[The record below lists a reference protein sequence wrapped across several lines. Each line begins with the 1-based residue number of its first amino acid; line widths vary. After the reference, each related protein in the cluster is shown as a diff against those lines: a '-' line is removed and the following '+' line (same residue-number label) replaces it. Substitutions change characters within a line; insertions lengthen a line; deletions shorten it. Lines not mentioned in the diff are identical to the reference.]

1 MLNPRASLNLTAVSA
16 GTMETAINTFQ
27 DLDQSILIGDSDY
40 LNLDLRRE
48 NNVDEA
54 NGKEE
59 ADLIYDNGNTA
70 SGTFNFA
77 KLQPNQAAFILA
89 YALGNC
95 ATVAAGSGYQ
105 HTITP
110 IDGDVD
116 VARSNPSFTAAQRI
130 GKTIDK
136 RRLASCFVDSAT
148 LTFAAD
154 DWVKGSASIKAT
166 GMHEDTVIEETVT
179 AADNATTLTLA
190 ANAVQGATDA
200 ERLDSIQVVRAMV
213 GGGYKFAVVNA
224 VSADTPAVI
233 TIESLGGSGSKVD
246 YKILYTPTEPAWAT
260 FPARIVE
267 TPLRVAQACIHL
279 GGNWDG
285 SQFVGGH
292 QVAATLRQFEY
303 KINNNMSLEFTP
315 CAGGANAGRCFRSGR
330 VQTLTLTRNM
340 RNMLMQRY
348 MDANE
353 YFGLYLLCEGAEYE
367 AGQKYTLELIFPR
380 LGLLSAPMSTDNK
393 LVAEAGDLQV
403 LEDATHG
410 SAIVRV
416 KNLVPGYA
424 Q

>member
-16 GTMETAINTFQ
+16 GQQETAINTFQ
-27 DLDQSILIGDSDY
+27 TMDQSLLVGADDY

-48 NNVDEA
+48 NNIDEA

-59 ADLIYDNGNTA
+59 PDLIYDNGNTA

-77 KLQPNQAAFILA
+77 KLQPNQAAFLLA
-89 YALGNC
+89 YGLGSC
-95 ATVAAGSGYQ
+95 VTEAAGSGFR

-116 VARSNPSFTAAQRI
+116 LARSNPSFTAAQRI

-136 RRLASCFVDSAT
+136 RRLASCFVDSVT
-148 LTFAAD
+148 MTFAAD
-154 DWVKGSASIKAT
+154 DWVKGSGSIKAT
-166 GMHEDTVIEETVT
+166 GMHEDTVIEEIVT
-179 AADNATTLTLA
+179 AADNATSLNLA
-190 ANAVQGATDA
+190 ANGVQGATAD
-200 ERLDSIQVVRAMV
+200 ERLDSVQVVRAMV
-213 GGGYKFAVVNA
+213 DGGYKFATVTA
-224 VSADTPAVI
+224 VSAGTPAEI
-233 TIESLGGSGSKVD
+233 TIESLGGSGANVD
-246 YKILYTPTEPAWAT
+246 YKILYAPTEPAWAT
-260 FPARIVE
+260 FPSRVVE

-279 GGNWDG
+279 GGNWNG
-285 SQFVGGH
+285 SQFIGGH

-303 KINNNMSLEFTP
+303 TLNNNMSLEFTP

-330 VQTLTLTRNM
+330 TQTLKLTRNM

-367 AGQKYTLELIFPR
+367 TGQRYTLELIFPR

-393 LVAEAGDLQV
+393 LVAESGDLQV
-403 LEDATHG
+403 LEDATYG
-410 SAIVRV
+410 SVIAKV